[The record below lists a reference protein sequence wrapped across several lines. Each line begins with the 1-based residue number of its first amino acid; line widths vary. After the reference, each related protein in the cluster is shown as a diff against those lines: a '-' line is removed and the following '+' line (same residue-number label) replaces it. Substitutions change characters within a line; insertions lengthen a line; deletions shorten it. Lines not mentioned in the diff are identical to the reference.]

1 MMTRSDGSR
10 GNPSAPLTSVPAADD
25 AEQRR
30 TGRGSPSEPS
40 DQLLLAE
47 VAHGSETAFRAIWER
62 FGGTLYRV
70 CREVL
75 IDPEAAED
83 ATQET
88 FIRIWRSA
96 GTFDPR
102 RGEPAAWLVTIAR
115 NAARN
120 VARVRV
126 PLPSEVLEEAA
137 DPSIRGEEGTVD
149 RVWLEGSLT
158 RLPTDERTVIELA
171 YFGDLSHT
179 QVAARLDQP
188 LGTVKTRIRR
198 GLSRLADMADSR

>member
-1 MMTRSDGSR
+1 M
-10 GNPSAPLTSVPAADD
+10 
-25 AEQRR
+25 
-30 TGRGSPSEPS
+30 
-40 DQLLLAE
+40 LLAE
-47 VAHGSETAFRAIWER
+47 VAGGSETAFRAIWER
-62 FGGTLYRV
+62 YGGTLYRV

-75 IDPEAAED
+75 IDPQAAED

-96 GTFDPR
+96 KTFDPR

-126 PLPSEVLEEAA
+126 PLPSEVLDEAP
-137 DPSIRGEEGTVD
+137 DPSVRGEEGTVD
-149 RVWLEGSLT
+149 RVWLEGALT
-158 RLPTDERTVIELA
+158 RLPTDERTAIELA

-179 QVAARLDQP
+179 QVATRLDQP

-198 GLSRLADMADSR
+198 GLSRLADMAESR